1 MLLYLKNLFSN
12 AERHALEKQVMQ
24 DPFDSEAFD
33 GLSELSAEVFETDI
47 KKLQSQINERTEKRK
62 VWFWQQHYAI
72 AASVLFLIGLGL
84 TIAVWNTDNEP
95 YQIVTN
101 TQEVEDAVV
110 VNESVINEEIE
121 KEIEKE
127 ELFQEPEI
135 DLNKQ
140 EETIVA
146 YEEVDE
152 EVLEERE
159 TKESI
164 QEPEFSKIATSAPA
178 KVAAAAT
185 DVIEDNVE
193 EAAAV
198 IESKTETGITNN
210 ESVVIE
216 KWSGVILDNYGM
228 PLSGVSVIVKG
239 TDEGVVT
246 DFDGNYSF
254 EAPKNAKVEANYIG
268 FEIAEISFE
277 NHKKVTLDED
287 LASLDEVVVVGYGT
301 TKKKRTKG
309 ALGKVQANT
318 SNIIVEEA
326 LSGRVAGVSV
336 SSEENVSNALIT
348 KEAVAPQG
356 NDAGFKQW
364 VMTQLNPSKF
374 EKDKEYNIDVTFVI
388 DENGKVSTI
397 EIPTDLKSSEKKH
410 LKTIF
415 ESSPSW
421 VPAQNKNGTIKESK
435 SLVLWFHF

>member
-24 DPFDSEAFD
+24 DPFESEAFD

-47 KKLQSQINERTEKRK
+47 EKLQSQINERTEKRK

-84 TIAVWNTDNEP
+84 TIAVWNTDKEP

-101 TQEVEDAVV
+101 AQELEDAVV

-121 KEIEKE
+121 KE
-127 ELFQEPEI
+127 ELFQELEI

-159 TKESI
+159 AKESI
-164 QEPEFSKIATSAPA
+164 QKPEFLKIVTSAPA

-185 DVIEDNVE
+185 DVIKNNVE
-193 EAAAV
+193 EAAAI
-198 IESKTETGITNN
+198 IESKTETEITNN

-239 TDEGVVT
+239 KDEGVVT

-254 EAPKNAKVEANYIG
+254 EAPKDAQIEASYIG
-268 FEIAEISFE
+268 FEMAEISFE

-301 TKKKRTKG
+301 TKKKQTKG
-309 ALGKVQANT
+309 TLGKVQANTRTKT

-356 NDAGFKQW
+356 NDANFKQW

-388 DENGKVSTI
+388 DENGKVSAV
-397 EIPTDLKSSEKKH
+397 EIPNDLKSSEKKH

-421 VPAQNKNGTIKESK
+421 IPAQNKNGTIKESK